1 MTNSKNIKINIP
13 KFPKLILQRLKENG
27 FEGYIVGGCVRDFL
41 LGKNP
46 DDFDITTN
54 AKPEDVKRIFKKTI
68 DTGIKHG
75 TVTILFYDN
84 NKPLTYEITTYR
96 VDGEYIDGRHPE
108 NVKFV
113 SGLKEDLA
121 RRDFTVNAM
130 AYNDEDGIVDEFDGI
145 TDIEKKLIR
154 SVGNP
159 IDRFT
164 EDALRLLR
172 AVRFSAK
179 LGFEIEEETKIAIP
193 ILSKNLSMVSKERI
207 QVELTKTITSDNPE
221 HVANIFSLNL
231 APYIC
236 KDFEKVI
243 IGKFE
248 KRLKTHLAYACLLFN
263 ESDIYAK
270 QFLRELKL
278 DNACITKVTNLLK
291 AKNIYY
297 NIVKF
302 YDDSDELSLV
312 LELKNLINFL
322 DYDLTYDFI
331 RLLEINLKN
340 DKLLKKIENLVDS
353 YKKDDVPI
361 FIKDL
366 NIKGEDLIEIGFRE
380 KEIGIALNELLKI
393 VHKNRDFN
401 TKKLLQEIAKK
412 AYNKYISL

>member
-248 KRLKTHLAYACLLFN
+248 KRLKILHGQYF
-263 ESDIYAK
+263 
-270 QFLRELKL
+270 
-278 DNACITKVTNLLK
+278 
-291 AKNIYY
+291 
-297 NIVKF
+297 
-302 YDDSDELSLV
+302 
-312 LELKNLINFL
+312 
-322 DYDLTYDFI
+322 
-331 RLLEINLKN
+331 
-340 DKLLKKIENLVDS
+340 
-353 YKKDDVPI
+353 
-361 FIKDL
+361 
-366 NIKGEDLIEIGFRE
+366 
-380 KEIGIALNELLKI
+380 
-393 VHKNRDFN
+393 
-401 TKKLLQEIAKK
+401 
-412 AYNKYISL
+412 